1 VNPDPARHVIRRTGL
16 VRGKMLP
23 TYRLYRLD
31 GAGRI
36 SAGEWIEA
44 TGDDEARSIARKGA
58 GSSRYELW
66 HRSRLVER
74 VSRDDE

>member
-1 VNPDPARHVIRRTGL
+1 VNPAPGWHVIRRRRL
-16 VRGKMLP
+16 IRGKMLP

-36 SAGEWIEA
+36 NAGEWIEA

-74 VSRDDE
+74 VSHVDE